1 MKEEIVHKVIYIY
14 LIPLFYCAHIVY
26 CRKVW
31 AFIKC
36 LIPNS
41 RDTCRNS
48 YIYQIYTAIKRIIFL

>member
-14 LIPLFYCAHIVY
+14 LIPLLYCTHIVY

-31 AFIKC
+31 ASKKC
-36 LIPNS
+36 TKLDS
-41 RDTCRNS
+41 RDICRNF